1 MTKLTESRTSRVI
14 TRSVMVPQ
22 SISEVFAFLPNAT
35 TLEILTP
42 HWLHFKILSYL
53 SSTKMRKG
61 NTN

>member
-1 MTKLTESRTSRVI
+1 MTKLAESRTSRVI

-22 SISEVFAFLPNAT
+22 SINEVFAFFSNAT

-42 HWLHFKILSYL
+42 HWFHFKILSCL
-53 SSTKMRKG
+53 SSTKMRKR